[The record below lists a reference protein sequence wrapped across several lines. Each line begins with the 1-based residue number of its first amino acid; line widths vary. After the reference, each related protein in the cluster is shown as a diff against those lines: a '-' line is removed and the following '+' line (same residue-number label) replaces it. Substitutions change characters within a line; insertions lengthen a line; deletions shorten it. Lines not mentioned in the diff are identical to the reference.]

1 MYSILKLVSIE
12 VTRVKIQ
19 TSSVVDYRLVRGALA
34 AVEPTPATGGSHES
48 ARTQGRSQAWKMGRV
63 VLQRAS
69 GVKLAPQSTC
79 GRVICCGDPEMG
91 AAERVEKRGTFMI
104 SHLS

>member
-63 VLQRAS
+63 VPGRVS
-69 GVKLAPQSTC
+69 GVKNQNMCDRLWQ
-79 GRVICCGDPEMG
+79 PETG
-91 AAERVEKRGTFMI
+91 AAERKNKNACGQF
-104 SHLS
+104 L